1 MQLFSVMLMS
11 FLGLLLYSG
20 LSGMWYGIE
29 QYFKSSAMRRLLL
42 MQNLWFS
49 VAGILLGIPLGNWLN
64 KQIVIM
70 IGDRFDLT
78 AVYTPLSLGVCA
90 VFVLTISVAT
100 NLLFSKKLKTLDMVS
115 GLKSVD

>member
-1 MQLFSVMLMS
+1 MLSVVVLYNLGMLS
-11 FLGLLLYSG
+11 FTEKERELATLKVLG
-20 LSGMWYGIE
+20 
-29 QYFKSSAMRRLLL
+29 FKSSTMRHLLL
-42 MQNLWFS
+42 TQNLWFS
-49 VAGILLGIPLGNWLN
+49 IAGILLGIPLGNWLN

-78 AVYTPLSLGVCA
+78 AVYTSLSLCVCA

-115 GLKSVD
+115 ALKSVD